1 MSGFPAVSRIGKE
14 IEVKLVVFVHPIGF
28 SGNSDLLAGPRL
40 TVMTHCANLT
50 D

>member
-1 MSGFPAVSRIGKE
+1 MSGFLAASWFGKVF
-14 IEVKLVVFVHPIGF
+14 EVKLVVFVHPIGF